1 MNERN
6 LVLEAMDKLKIGSN
20 TNIAERLT
28 LPLHYTNKLVTAA
41 NSKLGF
47 FDKTRSDN
55 NSDYAITNCSQAN
68 RVPSKQAWIINAIAI
83 SVCTPAPLTEQ
94 GVCDLMAF
102 VYDSAFIVKLD
113 DSTKLETTLSTM
125 LGASTLVQT
134 AGTVG
139 TSNLNSLYSGVF
151 KLHEPLYMA
160 AETQFEISTENKT
173 TTTIPATL
181 NGVKIRVE
189 LKRDF
194 IRLV

>member
-1 MNERN
+1 MDYNSQ
-6 LVLEAMDKLKIGSN
+6 VIEAMDKLKIGSN

-41 NSKLGF
+41 TSKLGF

-55 NSDYAITNCSQAN
+55 NSDYAATNCSQAN
-68 RVPSKQAWIINAIAI
+68 RVPSKQAWIVNAAAI
-83 SVCTPAPLTEQ
+83 SVMTPAPLTEQ

-102 VYDSAFIVKLD
+102 LFDSAFIVKLD

-125 LGASTLVQT
+125 LGAASLVQT

-139 TSNLNSLYSGVF
+139 TSTLNSLYSGVF
-151 KLHEPLYMA
+151 KFHEPLYMA

-173 TTTIPATL
+173 TATIPATL